1 MVVPNQHSF
10 SYLFSHHHILRIAR
24 GVLGKYT
31 TDPAFSFHVMSELEG
46 PGGVLWDLG
55 GKHESCTHC
64 DPTQSV
70 HQR

>member
-31 TDPAFSFHVMSELEG
+31 PDPAFSFCVMSELKNQ
-46 PGGVLWDLG
+46 GVLWDLG

-64 DPTQSV
+64 DTTQSV